1 MNERRKRAFAV
12 ALIAAAGAAGC
23 SNPFASRPGDY
34 GRPIP
39 RDRIRAVDTLALDE
53 RPATPAETL
62 EQEANEARVRRS
74 PPNRFE
80 GLDVAQ
86 LSLPEV
92 RAMTLTNNL
101 DLRVALIDPTIAN
114 ERVTQEEA
122 AFEAVAFSNLRTSR
136 FETPTTTT
144 TTASRAETID
154 FDAGVRVPLRTGGE
168 ITVRLPVTRTD
179 RDLPGFS
186 TLNPSAEADL
196 ELSISQPLLRNAGR
210 WTNTHRIRIAAL
222 NEGISE
228 SRTKL
233 EVIRQVAAADRA
245 YWRLFAIRKALEVT
259 QQQFELARD
268 QLEQAERRVR
278 AGDAAN
284 IEVVRAEE
292 GLARRLEAIIIAE
305 NDVLRQQRELKR
317 LVNQDGLEIENPI
330 VLLPVTDPDPVPYEL
345 PSAELLDM
353 ALANRMELLEL
364 ELQLAIDESVIA
376 FERNQA
382 LPLFTVDY
390 IYRINGLDRDIGG
403 AFGLLSDADFT
414 DWSLGLRA
422 EVPIGN
428 EAAKARVAEAVLAR
442 LQRLSTREAR
452 RLAIEQEVLD
462 AVDQLSSGW
471 QRILAARQTTILST
485 RTLRSEQSQFRAGAN
500 TSNDVLDAAT
510 RLAEAQLDEI
520 RAVTEYQIAQVDLAV
535 ATGTLLG
542 ASRVEWFPLDPRNE
556 AQPLGERPDTLP
568 EPAPTPERQEEIDA
582 AELGG

>member
-582 AELGG
+582 AEMGG

>member
-542 ASRVEWFPLDPRNE
+542 ASRVEWFPLDPRDE